1 MTLISKTTP
10 EGTFNP
16 NYILERSEFFSLP
29 RNIQREL
36 MLYWRDNYS
45 AKKIRKHMGYEN
57 GTAFYNLLKRL
68 EVPTNL
74 NNRSN
79 TSADT
84 EYSSKIFEIAIPA
97 SNEQQETEEENI
109 TEVSQEEEVQEQEN
123 TVNQNVPKEEPSVQ
137 PTQPSKDLIVTLKG
151 AVTLDNVAQVIKL
164 AQDVGLE
171 FTFTNND

>member
-1 MTLISKTTP
+1 MTLIQKTTP
-10 EGTFNP
+10 EGNLNP

-74 NNRSN
+74 SNRNS
-79 TSADT
+79 TRSDT
-84 EYSSKIFEIAIPA
+84 DEVTNKSFEIVVPVTT
-97 SNEQQETEEENI
+97 EQTNTIEEDV
-109 TEVSQEEEVQEQEN
+109 TEVSQEQVQES
-123 TVNQNVPKEEPSVQ
+123 NVVKQEPSA
-137 PTQPSKDLIVTLKG
+137 DLMVTLQG
-151 AVTLDNVAQVIKL
+151 TITLNDVPQVIKL
-164 AQDVGLE
+164 AQDIGLE